1 LKLKLSHYIY
11 TILITFS
18 FDGFLAQDL
27 SLKLASKNKNDILIL
42 NNIEY
47 QNKHAD
53 TVSIQLELQKIATY
67 LKHIGYFTNS
77 LDSIK
82 KHKTNY
88 IGYFT
93 LNDKI
98 DNVIL
103 KIAPDLF
110 YLFNDLESGNI
121 SLPIH
126 ELKTT
131 LLSVSKKLDTE
142 GKSFSKIKLSNINIE
157 NKSLFA
163 DLDIHQSKK
172 RYLDKV
178 IVKGYE
184 KFPRSFLK
192 NHFSLHNKT
201 IFNQLK
207 INQTSN
213 LSKNIPF
220 IEEIK
225 PPEVLFTKDSTKLY
239 LYFKKRLNNSFDGI
253 VNFASKEN
261 GGVLFNGNIDLKL
274 NNTLN
279 KGEKFELFWNS
290 IAEERQEF
298 KLSTEIPYILNSKF
312 TPKISFSIYR
322 QDSTFLNT
330 TFNSELFFNLNPKVK
345 IALTYNSETSEN
357 LEENINSTIATY
369 KNMFLGFKLIYRIP
383 KEDFFFNDKFY
394 FQINPTIGKRNTN
407 LNASNQFKIEGST
420 SVIWDLNLRNSFYI
434 RNTTGYLNSDTFLD
448 NELFRIGGAN
458 SIRGFNEQSIFTNSY
473 TYFNA
478 EYRYL
483 TSNKSYLYTI
493 TDIGKATSNTLIG
506 IGLGYSFSKGNSIIN
521 INSVLP
527 NSTNTKSQ
535 LSNIQLIINWTSFF

>member
-1 LKLKLSHYIY
+1 MKLNLSHYIY
-11 TILITFS
+11 VFFFLFS

-27 SLKLASKNKNDILIL
+27 SLKISSKSKDDIVILKNI
-42 NNIEY
+42 NY
-47 QNKHAD
+47 QNKHKD
-53 TVSIQLELQKIATY
+53 SISIQLELQKIATY
-67 LKHIGYFTNS
+67 LKTIGYFTHS

-82 KHKTNY
+82 KNKTNY

-103 KIAPDLF
+103 KIAPDLS
-110 YLFNDLESGNI
+110 YLFNDLEHGTI
-121 SLPIH
+121 SIPINKL
-126 ELKTT
+126 EKT
-131 LLSVSKKLDTE
+131 LLSVSKKLDKE
-142 GKSFSKIKLSNINIE
+142 GKSFSKVKLSNIVIKN
-157 NKSLFA
+157 STLFA

-184 KFPRSFLK
+184 KFPKSFLK

-207 INQTSN
+207 ISETSN

-253 VNFASKEN
+253 VNFATNEN

-298 KLSTEIPYILNSKF
+298 KIATEIPYILNSKF
-312 TPKISFSIYR
+312 TPKLSFSIYQ

-330 TFNSELFFNLNPKVK
+330 TFHSELFFNLNSRTK
-345 IALTYNSETSEN
+345 IALTYNSESSEN
-357 LEENINSTIATY
+357 LKENINSIIETY
-369 KNMFLGFKLIYRIP
+369 NNIFLGFRILYRIP
-383 KEDFFFNDKFY
+383 RNDFFFNDKFY
-394 FQINPTIGKRNTN
+394 FEINPTVGRRNTN
-407 LNASNQFKIEGST
+407 LNSSNQFKIRGST
-420 SVIWDLNLRNSFYI
+420 SYIWDLNLRNSIYI
-434 RNTTGYLNSDTFLD
+434 KNTTGYLNSDTFLD

-473 TYFNA
+473 TYFNI

-483 TSNKSYLYTI
+483 TSNKSYLYSI
-493 TDIGKATSNTLIG
+493 TDFGKTNSNTLVG
-506 IGLGYSFSKGNSIIN
+506 LGLGYRFSRG
-521 INSVLP
+521 NSVLNISSIIP
-527 NSTNTKSQ
+527 NNTNSTRQ
-535 LSNIQLIINWTSFF
+535 LSNIQLIINWTTFF